1 MESTFEEKLA
11 SEVRRYVHLYDPSQ
25 RDYKDF
31 LKSNNSWKEIGK
43 TLGKDEAICRAKW
56 KYLRDRFSKAKRKL
70 KWARSEDGGVYGVA
84 TVPPRI
90 YTMLSWLDCFIKH
103 RETETKST
111 IPNEPDDAPPPNNE
125 APDEKLEA
133 WLTPEKPVSLPE
145 TAAHP
150 PPSVAVG
157 GSSCPPTEPP
167 AKPEPG
173 GSQQATTRPL
183 SSLSYMAASIRQ
195 GQAARRRAA
204 KRRRRAMGMSGP
216 VRPVA
221 AAAVP
226 RGEEDDN
233 NDMYFFAGT
242 VCRFLR
248 KVPEDRI
255 DDLMLKIL
263 HLIREHQE

>member
-103 RETETKST
+103 
-111 IPNEPDDAPPPNNE
+111 P
-125 APDEKLEA
+125 PDEKLEA